1 MNNRTLFYVL
11 IFVLVFFLL
20 IDFVSLFFVKR
31 NFSIEYYNT
40 EIVLDFSDVATM
52 TTFSGLRF
60 KDVRKRDD
68 FLKNYN
74 QNSRKTFEDYFSTI
88 SKEIGKT
95 VSVVDVESTV
105 TSRDTLLEITER
117 VTLSGLVRKRSDGK
131 FEAGLGKIKLSNLA
145 NSQLKVRI
153 PREAKL
159 ETVDPTPTSVNR
171 NVLIWEESDI
181 LYFPDIVFGK
191 GAEK

>member
-40 EIVLDFSDVATM
+40 EIVMDFSDVATM

-60 KDVRKRDD
+60 KDVKKRDD

-95 VSVVDVESTV
+95 VRVVDVESTV

-117 VTLSGLVRKRSDGK
+117 VTLSGLVHKRSDGK
-131 FEAGLGKIKLSNLA
+131 FQAGLGKMKLSNLA

-159 ETVDPTPTSVNR
+159 EFVDPTPTSVNR
-171 NVLIWEESDI
+171 NVLIWEESDM